1 MKKIV
6 AVLLIAV
13 CTLSFFGCNIKNNN
27 SKPEI
32 KKTTAAITT
41 EQSTKIYNHFKDRLP
56 EFKFK
61 NEIEGIYDESLKYS
75 FSVESSDREF
85 KKYVDAL
92 EDAGF
97 TVNSSSATGYYTA
110 ATEDSYF
117 VEAALIDGVL
127 NVSIKKI

>member
-1 MKKIV
+1 MKKIF
-6 AVLLIAV
+6 ATLLVFVSIF
-13 CTLSFFGCNIKNNN
+13 SFFGCDIKKDNL
-27 SKPEI
+27 PEN
-32 KKTTAAITT
+32 KKTTVITTT

-92 EDAGF
+92 EKSGF
-97 TVNSSSATGYYTA
+97 TVNASSATGYYTA

>member
-13 CTLSFFGCNIKNNN
+13 CALSLFGCNIKNENT
-27 SKPEI
+27 KPEN

-41 EQSTKIYNHFKDRLP
+41 EQLTKIYNHFKDRLP
-56 EFKFK
+56 EFRFR
-61 NEIEGIYDESLKYS
+61 NEPEGIYDESLKYS

-92 EDAGF
+92 EKAGF
-97 TVNSSSATGYYTA
+97 DVNASSATGYYA
-110 ATEDSYF
+110 ASTEDSYF
-117 VEAALIDGVL
+117 VEAALVNGIL